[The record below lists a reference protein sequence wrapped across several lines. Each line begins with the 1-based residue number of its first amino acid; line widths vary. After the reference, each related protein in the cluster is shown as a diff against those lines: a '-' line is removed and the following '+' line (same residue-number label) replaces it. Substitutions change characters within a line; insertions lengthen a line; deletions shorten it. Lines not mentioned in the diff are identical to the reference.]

1 MNAVET
7 SGAIQRYV
15 PVSAVIISV
24 NVSSLAKPRSTS
36 FTVLWSAV
44 SNKFSAQSEGKKHRL
59 KINSLNKYLSGRSLK
74 DDMRQ
79 KISSQKMT
87 TDQGNS

>member
-1 MNAVET
+1 MDAVET

-24 NVSSLAKPRSTS
+24 SVSSLAKPRSTS

-44 SNKFSAQSEGKKHRL
+44 SNRFSARNEGGKHGL
-59 KINSLNKYLSGRSLK
+59 KIISLNRYLSGRFLK
-74 DDMRQ
+74 DDMGR
-79 KISSQKMT
+79 KKLAPRR
-87 TDQGNS
+87 